1 MLLPKQQHM
10 WSDYAIRPNTRQ
22 QPQVT
27 TMKIDDKPLRYFL
40 AVFEAGSIRTAAE
53 NLRIAPSAI
62 SRQITGLEA
71 HLNTLLMERTKRG
84 IIFTESGHMV
94 AAHARRRIELDEAFA
109 VDLAAARGAI
119 AGTVRIATGE
129 GFVVDLVNHVV
140 RPLRDEFPDIR
151 LEIDVAGTEKITH
164 GILRDD
170 YDMGLVFNP
179 PRNPD
184 LELLAEDHT
193 PLCALVPPEFDLAK
207 KQSCTL
213 SETLNYPAALLNP
226 HFGVAKLLA
235 NAGQANEVTR
245 DAFLTADSI
254 NVAVHFVL
262 SGGGITF
269 LPAFAVSRQLR
280 RGEVVAVPMTDPF
293 LARVPSHLLV
303 RKGRPKTA
311 AVRAVTGI
319 IRDRMEA
326 FGSAWYPE
334 EHD

>member
-1 MLLPKQQHM
+1 MLLPKQQQIC
-10 WSDYAIRPNTRQ
+10 SDKVITFQ
-22 QPQVT
+22 IDVSH
-27 TMKIDDKPLRYFL
+27 MKIDDKPLRYFL
-40 AVFEAGSIRTAAE
+40 AVFEAGSIRTAADT
-53 NLRIAPSAI
+53 LRIAPSAI
-62 SRQITGLEA
+62 SRQISALEA
-71 HLNTLLMERTKRG
+71 HLDTLLMERTKRG

-94 AAHARRRIELDEAFA
+94 AAHARRRIELDESFG

-179 PRNPD
+179 PRTAD
-184 LELLAEDHT
+184 LELLAEDHA
-193 PLCALVPPEFDLAK
+193 PLCALVPPQFPLARK
-207 KQSCTL
+207 KTCSF
-213 SETLNYPAALLNP
+213 SETLGYPAALLNP

-235 NAGQANEVTR
+235 NTDQGDRAAR

-254 NVAVHFVL
+254 NVAIHFVL
-262 SGGGITF
+262 SGGGITY

-280 RGEVVAVPMTDPF
+280 RGEIVAIPMTDDF
-293 LARVPSHLLV
+293 LNRVPSHLLV

-311 AVRAVTGI
+311 AVRAVTGV

-326 FGSAWYPE
+326 FGAAWYPD
-334 EHD
+334 EHN

>member
-1 MLLPKQQHM
+1 
-10 WSDYAIRPNTRQ
+10 
-22 QPQVT
+22 
-27 TMKIDDKPLRYFL
+27 MKIDDKPLRYFL

-62 SRQITGLEA
+62 SRQISSLEA

-84 IIFTESGHMV
+84 IIFTETGHMV
-94 AAHARRRIELDEAFA
+94 AAHARRRIEIDEAFA
-109 VDLAAARGAI
+109 VDLAAARGAV

-129 GFVVDLVNHVV
+129 GFVVDLVNHVI

-151 LEIDVAGTEKITH
+151 LEVDVAGTEKITQ

-170 YDMGLVFNP
+170 YDLGLVFNP
-179 PRNPD
+179 PRTPD
-184 LELLAEDHT
+184 LELLAENHS
-193 PLCALVPPEFDLAK
+193 PLCVLVPPGFALAS
-207 KQSCTL
+207 KQSCKL
-213 SETLNYPAALLNP
+213 NETLNYPAALLDPN
-226 HFGVAKLLA
+226 FGVAKLLA
-235 NAGQANEVTR
+235 NADPGNRVAR

-254 NVAVHFVL
+254 NVAIHFVL
-262 SGGGITF
+262 SGGGITY

-280 RGEVVAVPMTDPF
+280 RGEVVAIPMTDPF

-303 RKGRPKTA
+303 RKERPKTA
-311 AVRAVTGI
+311 AVRAVTGM

>member
-1 MLLPKQQHM
+1 
-10 WSDYAIRPNTRQ
+10 
-22 QPQVT
+22 
-27 TMKIDDKPLRYFL
+27 MKIDDKPLRYFL
-40 AVFEAGSIRTAAE
+40 AVFEAGSIRSAAE

-62 SRQITGLEA
+62 SRQVASLEA
-71 HLNTLLMERTKRG
+71 HLETLLMERTKRG

-94 AAHARRRIELDEAFA
+94 AAHARRRFEMDEAFA

-119 AGTVRIATGE
+119 TGTVRIATGE

-151 LEIDVAGTEKITH
+151 LEIDVAGTEKMTH

-184 LELLAEDHT
+184 LELLAEDHA
-193 PLCALVPPEFDLAK
+193 PLCALVPPGFELAQ
-207 KQSCTL
+207 KQSCVL
-213 SETLNYPAALLNP
+213 ADTLNHPLALLNP

-235 NAGQANEVTR
+235 NVDQGNRLAR
-245 DAFLTADSI
+245 DAFMTVDSI
-254 NVAVHFVL
+254 NVAIHFVL

-280 RGEVVAVPMTDPF
+280 RGEVVAVPLTNPC

-311 AVRAVTGI
+311 AVRAVTHMI
-319 IRDRMEA
+319 CDRMEA
-326 FGSAWYPE
+326 FGAASYPDE
-334 EHD
+334 QS